1 MRRSDWAHRDL
12 GSSREGEGIYVY
24 AQQLNFRFTPSN
36 FNNTFIGGIQM
47 KRRNGMIMLLGTF
60 CLLAPG
66 FRYSQ
71 AQPETD
77 RPRGTQVH
85 VVITDMAI
93 QDDSG
98 LPRLSKEDISVKQ
111 GKNTLTVTQL
121 LPARDETASLQLMIL
136 IDDTLNTSAVGNNL
150 KDIREFIK
158 AQPPSAAIGIGYM
171 ANAGVNVVQQFTTDH
186 ELAVKAIRLPR
197 GTFSSMDSPYL
208 SLISLAKGWPQQ
220 NIRRVVLMVTDGID
234 RLRGETPTV
243 LQLGPRFGGGP
254 LGPPVYHSMPTISV
268 DADSASETS
277 QRYNIIV
284 NSIYS
289 PGIGGVARSAWDLN
303 LGLSGLSKIADET
316 GGECYSLGTSPLV
329 SFKPY
334 LDRLQK
340 NLNNQYYLVFLADP
354 KNKAGLQRV
363 SIRTEK
369 SNSEI
374 AAPNNVWVLAA
385 GAK

>member
-1 MRRSDWAHRDL
+1 
-12 GSSREGEGIYVY
+12 
-24 AQQLNFRFTPSN
+24 
-36 FNNTFIGGIQM
+36 M
-47 KRRNGMIMLLGTF
+47 KRRNGIITLLGTI
-60 CLLAPG
+60 CVLAPG

-85 VVITDMAI
+85 VVITDMAVK
-93 QDDSG
+93 DDAE
-98 LPRLSKEDISVKQ
+98 LPGLSKEDISVKQ
-111 GKNTLTVTQL
+111 GKNMLTVTQL
-121 LPARDETASLQLMIL
+121 LPARDQAASLQLMIL
-136 IDDTLNTSAVGNNL
+136 IDDTLNTSLVGNNL
-150 KDIREFIK
+150 DDIREFIK

-171 ANAGVNVVQQFTTDH
+171 ANAGVTVVQQFTTDH

-197 GTFSSMDSPYL
+197 GTISTMDSPYL
-208 SLISLAKGWPQQ
+208 SLISIAKGWPQQ

-234 RLRGETPTV
+234 RLRGETPTPS
-243 LQLGPRFGGGP
+243 QLGPRFGGGP
-254 LGPPVYHSMPTISV
+254 MGPPVYHSMPTISI

-289 PGIGGVARSAWDLN
+289 PGVGRVGRNAWDLD

-340 NLNNQYYLVFLADP
+340 NLNNQYFLVFLADP
-354 KNKAGLQRV
+354 KKKPGLQRI
-363 SIRTEK
+363 SIKTDK
-369 SNSEI
+369 PNSEI
-374 AAPNNVWVLAA
+374 GAPNNVWVPAA